1 MDAGHRFCSFKT
13 SACVMNVVSFL
24 FFLVTMNVVE
34 KRKGN
39 HRVFVLECWADLHPG
54 YLNVRTKPFVQ

>member
-1 MDAGHRFCSFKT
+1 MCDECCK
-13 SACVMNVVSFL
+13 L
-24 FFLVTMNVVE
+24 FFVCLFVFLVTMNVVE